1 MNELAQPILLRNES
15 CCVIIISEGFM
26 KSSTA
31 VRNQPRKR
39 KRLQRPKFHVRKS
52 ETKSTVSPVPAE
64 IDSLKTSLGS
74 QSNLADLL
82 GVDRSS
88 VTRWVKGEDLP
99 DPENE
104 EKIIALRYVISRLT
118 RIFKEEVAA
127 SWLQGINA
135 LLGNQRPIDLLR
147 NGRVTEVMAAIE
159 QTETGSYA

>member
-1 MNELAQPILLRNES
+1 MKAGSATLSQRN
-15 CCVIIISEGFM
+15 
-26 KSSTA
+26 
-31 VRNQPRKR
+31 
-39 KRLQRPKFHVRKS
+39 RKS
-52 ETKSTVSPVPAE
+52 KRTSTSKFAIKKSESPVSAE
-64 IDSLKTSLGS
+64 IDSLKASLGS
-74 QSNLADLL
+74 QSNLAKLL

-88 VTRWVKGEDLP
+88 VTRWLKQKDFP

>member
-1 MNELAQPILLRNES
+1 
-15 CCVIIISEGFM
+15 M
-26 KSSTA
+26 KASSTTL
-31 VRNQPRKR
+31 RE
-39 KRLQRPKFHVRKS
+39 HTRKS
-52 ETKSTVSPVPAE
+52 KRRVKSKFAIRRSEIKTSVSPVSAE
-64 IDSLKTSLGS
+64 IDSLKASLGS
-74 QSNLADLL
+74 QSNLAKLL

-88 VTRWVKGEDLP
+88 VTRWLKREDFP